1 MIIDTHCHL
10 DKRDYDNLES
20 VIMNMSND
28 IMIAS
33 GADPKDNKNVIDLV
47 NNYQNIYGTIG
58 IHPEFANTYTEDDLK
73 FIEDNLSNPKIV
85 GIGEI
90 GLDYHWV
97 SDNKEEQKQLFI
109 SQIRLAKKYNKTI
122 VIHSRDAASDTLDIL
137 KQEYDGKLK
146 INMHCYSYSI
156 ETAKELLK
164 MNVKFGIGGVITFK
178 NSKKIKEVVDYLSL
192 SDIVLET
199 DSPYLTPE
207 PYRGKKN
214 NPKNVYIVAE
224 KIAELKDKNI
234 EIVINTTTKTA
245 LSQFDL
251 SL

>member
-10 DKRDYDNLES
+10 DKGDYDNLES

-47 NNYQNIYGTIG
+47 NNYKNIYGTIG

>member
-109 SQIRLAKKYNKTI
+109 RQIRLAKKYNKTI

>member
-10 DKRDYDNLES
+10 DKGDYDNLES

-109 SQIRLAKKYNKTI
+109 RQIRLAKKYNKTI

>member
-33 GADPKDNKNVIDLV
+33 GADPKDNKNVINLV

-97 SDNKEEQKQLFI
+97 SNNREEQKQLFI
-109 SQIRLAKKYNKTI
+109 RQIRLAKKYNKTI

-207 PYRGKKN
+207 PYRGIKN

>member
-10 DKRDYDNLES
+10 DKGDYDNLES

-47 NNYQNIYGTIG
+47 NNYKNIYGTIG

-109 SQIRLAKKYNKTI
+109 RQIRLAKKYNKTI

>member
-20 VIMNMSND
+20 IIMNMSND

-47 NNYQNIYGTIG
+47 NNYKNIYGTIG

-109 SQIRLAKKYNKTI
+109 RQIRLAKKYNKTI

>member
-10 DKRDYDNLES
+10 DKRAYDNLES

-109 SQIRLAKKYNKTI
+109 RQIRLAKKYNKTI

>member
-47 NNYQNIYGTIG
+47 NNYKNIYGTIG